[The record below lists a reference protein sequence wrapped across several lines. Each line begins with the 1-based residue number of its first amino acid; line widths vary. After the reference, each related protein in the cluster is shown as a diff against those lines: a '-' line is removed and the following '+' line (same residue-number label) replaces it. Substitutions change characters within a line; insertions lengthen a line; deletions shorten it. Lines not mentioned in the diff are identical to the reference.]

1 MAGPVGNPFAAD
13 ESFEAAGSSFIDM
26 RTSPPENLRTR
37 KGSLNPFISPEVVR
51 AEEGAAEL
59 VDARLKERLQAS
71 VGDDNFRSTLPD
83 DAFDVITGSPL
94 FVPSPESNLVPI
106 TSEKEEILSNFRRYN
121 LDDDEIRLIS
131 NLPDAVAKATLE
143 ELQSRKPSLGA
154 EEESEC
160 APDCG
165 DTRGD
170 EPALAASR
178 PAPTSPEE
186 DEGGDL
192 PVEAVQPSGW
202 DLPARAQ
209 ALADPQPPL
218 QSAKVDAIDDRLQ
231 HIEEM
236 MHSLRRKE
244 SATPKPSEQELDLIK
259 DQQQIIKAKDEAIAD
274 LMRDKEKL
282 YLKLQDMSDEKEV
295 SAAMSAREH
304 TSLEEVSK
312 IVNEYDARL
321 EKNKSERKELLDRI
335 EYLLGE
341 RRDFNKLESAFE
353 ALRND
358 NIHLQEALGEER
370 HRSQVLI
377 KEIRD
382 YNQVHLEASA
392 MCTEYKSKFEKS
404 ESDIESLKSYIVE
417 CNSANYH
424 QRLQIEELVHENK
437 ALQAETVNL
446 KLDLTNQQEE
456 MARLAKEVRVLEA
469 SKQKLMLSP
478 QKIPQATRPRDNIRI
493 PPRSAVEARAPS
505 ELAHPPPP
513 PLQARSPQKVILS
526 PKSVSNIDTIEN
538 IYDRIRR
545 GHRQETGGHH
555 HPKEF
560 VAAVDEREASRVAD
574 DGLYNAN
581 AVREAAGFQP
591 RSEVKENIREAYAPQ
606 AKPSPDPA
614 PQMAPM
620 PPKAAKP
627 SSKTYPY
634 ALDNDKSPTFSD
646 EQKIERQLLKI
657 NMEKQFLE
665 SQYAKMPASSG
676 KTLAQRKQKRE
687 IEDRLTKLNKEISS
701 CRLTLKR
708 LQQAAGR

>member
-170 EPALAASR
+170 DPALAASR

-312 IVNEYDARL
+312 IVNEYEARL

-469 SKQKLMLSP
+469 SKQKLMRSCFP
-478 QKIPQATRPRDNIRI
+478 PKRFRKRPGPGTTSGYHRDQRSRPA
-493 PPRSAVEARAPS
+493 PPRSSPTPRPLRFRPGLPRRSFYPQRASPILTPSRTFTTAFEGGTGRKPVAITIQRSLMPQWTRGRPRGSRMTASTTPMPCERPPGFSQEAR
-505 ELAHPPPP
+505 
-513 PLQARSPQKVILS
+513 
-526 PKSVSNIDTIEN
+526 
-538 IYDRIRR
+538 
-545 GHRQETGGHH
+545 
-555 HPKEF
+555 
-560 VAAVDEREASRVAD
+560 
-574 DGLYNAN
+574 
-581 AVREAAGFQP
+581 
-591 RSEVKENIREAYAPQ
+591 
-606 AKPSPDPA
+606 
-614 PQMAPM
+614 
-620 PPKAAKP
+620 
-627 SSKTYPY
+627 
-634 ALDNDKSPTFSD
+634 
-646 EQKIERQLLKI
+646 
-657 NMEKQFLE
+657 
-665 SQYAKMPASSG
+665 
-676 KTLAQRKQKRE
+676 
-687 IEDRLTKLNKEISS
+687 
-701 CRLTLKR
+701 
-708 LQQAAGR
+708 